1 MTMRN
6 YVKTSLL
13 ALAITTSLSAVTVAA
28 NATDAA
34 SSASMTLAQLHDRVP
49 AQPGAGPERVRAT
62 ASTPDRVPARP
73 GAGPDRVRSTAGT
86 PDRVPARPGA
96 GPDRVPATAGAPD
109 RVPARP
115 GAAPVR
121 DHRPP
126 VARPRTQGTRV
137 VRGRN
142 GPVYVTPG
150 RRADRPVVRV
160 PHAQDRGSNRIP
172 TRVRVGGRGR

>member
-1 MTMRN
+1 MRN
-6 YVKTSLL
+6 YVKTSLM

-28 NATDAA
+28 NATEVAFDAG
-34 SSASMTLAQLHDRVP
+34 MTFAQLHDRVP
-49 AQPGAGPERVRAT
+49 ARPGAGPERVQAT
-62 ASTPDRVPARP
+62 AGTPDRVPARP
-73 GAGPDRVRSTAGT
+73 GAGPERVRATAGT

-96 GPDRVPATAGAPD
+96 GPDRVPATAGTPD

-115 GAAPVR
+115 SAAPVR

-150 RRADRPVVRV
+150 RRADRPVVRA
-160 PHAQDRGSNRIP
+160 PHAQDRSGNRVP

>member
-6 YVKTSLL
+6 YVKTSLM

-28 NATDAA
+28 NATEVAFDAGA
-34 SSASMTLAQLHDRVP
+34 TVAQLHDRVP
-49 AQPGAGPERVRAT
+49 AQPGAGPDRVRA
-62 ASTPDRVPARP
+62 
-73 GAGPDRVRSTAGT
+73 TAGT

-96 GPDRVPATAGAPD
+96 GPDRVPATAGTPD

-142 GPVYVTPG
+142 GPVYVAPG

-160 PHAQDRGSNRIP
+160 PHAQDRGGNRVP